1 MTEAADHKVN
11 EEAIHIESAGVSAAF
26 MFATPLGLLIE
37 FAALGGLALH
47 DSVVAV
53 FVALAA
59 LAFGTAVLVSCAYSV
74 WGTCSLVFEN
84 GAWTVTH
91 TLWRW
96 RWTWRFT
103 KHQIRAVFLY
113 DPPPS
118 FLMWPGQYGQHVR
131 VSLARVERSIPI
143 GSGMLAPRETLERIQ
158 AMLSVALP
166 PTDLS
171 SRRPTPPTPP
181 PDR

>member
-1 MTEAADHKVN
+1 LVDLT
-11 EEAIHIESAGVSAAF
+11 
-26 MFATPLGLLIE
+26 
-37 FAALGGLALH
+37 ALGGLALH
-47 DSVVAV
+47 DSVVSV
-53 FVALAA
+53 VVALAA
-59 LAFGTAVLVSCAYSV
+59 LAFGTAVLVSSAYSV

-91 TLWRW
+91 ALWRW

-143 GSGMLAPRETLERIQ
+143 GSGMLAPPETLERIR
-158 AMLSVALP
+158 AMLSVELP
-166 PTDLS
+166 PTDVPP
-171 SRRPTPPTPP
+171 RPTTPTPTPTPTPP
-181 PDR
+181 PNR